1 MEGRRELFRECFAD
15 LDGVALKNYSETIE
29 NVVTSAKV
37 ENQHSQ
43 SKRHDN

>member
-1 MEGRRELFRECFAD
+1 MEYYSD
-15 LDGVALKNYSETIE
+15 LDGVTLKNYSETIE